1 MSRTISEILGD
12 SVFTLEEILAGRLKA
27 GDGDVQRNI
36 DYINNVLSSD
46 VAIDPATKTACLDV
60 IKRAERFQ

>member
-12 SVFTLEEILAGRLKA
+12 SVFTLEEIVAGRLKA

-46 VAIDPATKTACLDV
+46 VEVDAGTKSSCRDV
-60 IKRAERFQ
+60 VKKAEKLL